1 MESAQKKDVPVVTV
15 LDPKF
20 KYEVAREPGGENIKY
35 CFQCGTC
42 TSGCKVAELDSKYNP
57 RKIIRMV
64 ILGMRERVLSSDFI
78 WLCATCYTC
87 HERCPQD
94 VRIPEVMNA
103 LKNIAVRE
111 GYIHP
116 AFRAQAELIAGYG
129 RLYEVD
135 ELANEKR
142 TDWGLQEIPQGCPE
156 VAEIFGMTGL
166 ADLLSGGAGGKS

>member
-1 MESAQKKDVPVVTV
+1 MESVQSKDASVVTI

-20 KYEVAREPGGENIKY
+20 KYEVAREPGGENIKDR
-35 CFQCGTC
+35 FQCGTC
-42 TSGCKVAELDSKYNP
+42 TSGCKVAELDRKYNP

-64 ILGMRERVLSSDFI
+64 ILGMRERVLASDFI

-94 VRIPEVMNA
+94 VRIPEAMNA

-116 AFRAQAELIAGYG
+116 AFRAQAELIAGNG

-135 ELANEKR
+135 ELANERR
-142 TDWGLQEIPQGCPE
+142 TDWGLREIPQGSPE

-166 ADLLSGGAGGKS
+166 ADLLSGGAGGTS